1 MLNLAQ
7 GIRHTIQIHH
17 PHLHKEGPLRDLT
30 LPLRRSGGRNDT
42 GRVVNR
48 FVGGG
53 HKRRLRV
60 VDFHRKTEGEHDV
73 VRIEYDPGRSAH
85 IALIKARSTQS
96 TKSSSNAAD
105 VPLELDVTAWGPQ
118 PFSKT
123 PAVPKELE
131 KVCGGYSY
139 ILAPDGLRAGDVVRS
154 YRDGIPAELLAG
166 LGSGGYEDAVADAAE
181 ELDTDPASPQTVL
194 SPTSAGSASS
204 SRALGLLR
212 TLTLKPGN
220 VLPLDLCPP
229 GTIIHNISLKPEG
242 KMQLCRSAGTFGQV
256 VAHGIGKRSP
266 GEGEEVQHGVLG
278 AQGWTLVKLQSGEVR
293 KLHPKCVGTIG
304 VVSK

>member
-1 MLNLAQ
+1 M
-7 GIRHTIQIHH
+7 
-17 PHLHKEGPLRDLT
+17 
-30 LPLRRSGGRNDT
+30 
-42 GRVVNR
+42 
-48 FVGGG
+48 
-53 HKRRLRV
+53 
-60 VDFHRKTEGEHDV
+60 EGEHDV

-85 IALIKARSTQS
+85 IALIKARSTQP
-96 TKSSSNAAD
+96 TKNNTPN
-105 VPLELDVTAWGPQ
+105 VPLTLDVTAWGPQ
-118 PFSKT
+118 PFRKT
-123 PAVPKELE
+123 PAAPKELE

-154 YRDGIPAELLAG
+154 YRHGIPAKLLAG
-166 LGSGGYEDAVADAAE
+166 LGSGGYEEAVVADAGE
-181 ELDTDPASPQTVL
+181 TTELDTNPASPQTVL

-256 VAHGIGKRSP
+256 VAHGIGKRALN
-266 GEGEEVQHGVLG
+266 EGEEVQHGVLG